1 MPPARVI
8 KSPQTA
14 RCGGPYNSIP
24 ILSKTPNT
32 TGWRAKLDSI
42 VRDTPVVHEA
52 ESSELVADPKTT
64 GRRREQS
71 VDTRGK
77 ELIAKRRSEGFESQT
92 IKTHQAGLSSEPEES
107 VGGLRQGN
115 DVFLRALLEGPHI
128 LPDLQAR
135 CGVR

>member
-1 MPPARVI
+1 MLNISLRNVPLCSYMPPARVI

-14 RCGGPYNSIP
+14 RCCGPYNSIP
-24 ILSKTPNT
+24 ILSKT
-32 TGWRAKLDSI
+32 
-42 VRDTPVVHEA
+42 
-52 ESSELVADPKTT
+52 PKTT

-92 IKTHQAGLSSEPEES
+92 IKTHQAGLSSELEES

-115 DVFLRALLEGPHI
+115 DVFRRALLEGPHI